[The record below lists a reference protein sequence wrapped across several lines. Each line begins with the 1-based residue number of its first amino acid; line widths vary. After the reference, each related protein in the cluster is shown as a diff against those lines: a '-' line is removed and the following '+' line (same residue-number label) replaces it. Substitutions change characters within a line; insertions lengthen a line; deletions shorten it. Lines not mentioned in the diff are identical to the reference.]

1 MKRKFV
7 TLLLSFATYSA
18 TLFAQADLAAITGK
32 YSAADG
38 FEFENALKM
47 KKKQKDDISVTF
59 VGEADGKIQNL
70 VIVKWKGGEFKA
82 FLDEKLYNKKKVV
95 WFKESENTLF
105 ELAPGVFAIANKDGS
120 QVGDV
125 LAKDK
130 NQLKDFDIET
140 AKALIDE
147 KTSELKSDADDAA
160 LQKMMK
166 FNAFKN
172 NLEKVIFVDNK
183 NAIFSAYGE
192 PKEDPKVHI
201 KSQVIGKPVWYNY
214 YSKTNA
220 MAKYGETAEINIEY
234 EMEGVKK
241 DRKSCAKLGRNWA
254 SSIPKVK
261 TQDRYMF
268 LNGRS
273 FCDPSDKYYDYAFL
287 SLMNDMNGKLLFGKS
302 YNLKVTIYAYKDG
315 ANVGKLGEGVIAM
328 KYEPESQAAMDLWK
342 KWIEEM

>member
-7 TLLLSFATYSA
+7 TLLLSCATYSVS
-18 TLFAQADLAAITGK
+18 LFAQADLAAISGK
-32 YSAADG
+32 YFAADG
-38 FEFENALKM
+38 FEFENAMKM

-70 VIVKWKGGEFKA
+70 VLVKWKGGEFKA

-147 KTSELKSDADDAA
+147 KTSELKGDADNAA
-160 LQKMMK
+160 LAKYMK
-166 FNAFKN
+166 FEAFKN
-172 NLEKVIFVDNK
+172 NLDKVVFGDNR
-183 NAIFSAYGE
+183 NTFYNAYGE
-192 PKEDPKVHI
+192 PAEDPKTHI
-201 KSQVIGKPVWYNY
+201 KSQLIGKPVWYNC

-220 MAKYGETAEINIEY
+220 VAKYGKTAEINIEY
-234 EMEGVKK
+234 EMEGVKV
-241 DRKSCAKLGRNWA
+241 DRKSQAKKGRNWA
-254 SSIPKVK
+254 SSIPKIEPRDDYK
-261 TQDRYMF
+261 F
-268 LNGRS
+268 LGGRPVCDGSAKS
-273 FCDPSDKYYDYAFL
+273 FDYAFL
-287 SLMNDMNGKLLFGKS
+287 ALMNEMNGKLLFGKS
-302 YNLKVTIYAYKDG
+302 YNLKVTVYAYKDG

-342 KWIEEM
+342 KWVDEL